1 MLKLARRYLRRIDGP
16 LLLMCAACSVL
27 SVVVLVSIGQN
38 QLGSINKA
46 SVQFIASAL
55 GLMLALVIH
64 WNVNVGVT
72 ELDETEMTQIEEEN
86 ITNMAENFTKDGSS
100 YNELGV
106 VYQDPTT
113 GQMYLLQEEKEEKK

>member
-1 MLKLARRYLRRIDGP
+1 MRAPRSLSGGGFGGNAFVDAEDVDPRVGLVNLADVMLVF
-16 LLLMCAACSVL
+16 AC
-27 SVVVLVSIGQN
+27 
-38 QLGSINKA
+38 
-46 SVQFIASAL
+46 

-86 ITNMAENFTKDGSS
+86 IANMAENFTKEGSS

-113 GQMYLLQEEKEEKK
+113 GQMYLLQEEDDE